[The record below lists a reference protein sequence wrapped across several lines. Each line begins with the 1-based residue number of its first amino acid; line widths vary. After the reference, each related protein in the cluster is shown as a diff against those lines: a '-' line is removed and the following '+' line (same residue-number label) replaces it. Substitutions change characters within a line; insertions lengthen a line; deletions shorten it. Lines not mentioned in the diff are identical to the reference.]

1 VNLHTQRNYG
11 CSRTGTPAKSMVP
24 MAKSIKIITFWRH
37 SAGRGHR
44 YLIEKP
50 QVVSTFKKTRA
61 NDTTATVINDGVGN
75 NE

>member
-1 VNLHTQRNYG
+1 
-11 CSRTGTPAKSMVP
+11 MVP